1 MFHHPD
7 VNFTLTLIEGVVGS
21 HKAPFRSA
29 HVLLLPVGRE
39 KKKNLG
45 CRVASYSK
53 IRSTSP
59 ECQIPKPENDFSHL
73 EISSSTLLD
82 LYFTIPRDFL
92 RLSEED
98 LNVYSC
104 LT

>member
-7 VNFTLTLIEGVVGS
+7 VNFTLTLIEGVGS
-21 HKAPFRSA
+21 HKAPFLSA
-29 HVLLLPVGRE
+29 HLLLLPDGRE
-39 KKKNLG
+39 KKKLG
-45 CRVASYSK
+45 CHVAFYSK

-59 ECQIPKPENDFSHL
+59 EGQIPMPENDFSHL
-73 EISSSTLLD
+73 KISSSTLLD